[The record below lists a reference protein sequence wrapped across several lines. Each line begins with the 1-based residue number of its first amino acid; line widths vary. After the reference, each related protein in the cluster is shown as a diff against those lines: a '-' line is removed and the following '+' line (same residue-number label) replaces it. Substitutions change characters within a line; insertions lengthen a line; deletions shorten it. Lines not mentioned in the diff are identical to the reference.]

1 MADLQNTKYTIE
13 DRIAVI
19 SIDHPPVNAFN
30 AQTVKDLDAT
40 LDIVFE
46 DEDVKVIIITGAG
59 QMAFV
64 AGADINEINQIKDA
78 DHAQE
83 LLRAGHNVFNKI
95 ETSKKPVIAA
105 INGICL
111 GGGLEMAMACH
122 IRVAGD
128 RARIG
133 QPEIN
138 LGIIPGWG
146 GTQRLPRIVGPSKA
160 AEMILT
166 GDPIS
171 AQEAYR
177 LGLVNKVVPMG
188 DVLKEAKGIA
198 RKIASKS
205 AVAVGCAMEAIE
217 RGRHLPLS
225 DAMEVEIE
233 QWRREKAWGPSWKS
247 DSRNLRIGRSRYR
260 DTNYAVAIPYCVVS
274 TLQVWDD
281 KATDPCKNK
290 RTILIACCWPC
301 VWDG

>member
-1 MADLQNTKYTIE
+1 MADLQNAKYAVE
-13 DRIAVI
+13 DRIAI
-19 SIDHPPVNAFN
+19 ITLDHPPVNAFN
-30 AQTVKDLDAT
+30 SQTMKDLDAA
-40 LDIVFE
+40 LDMALTD
-46 DEDVKVIIITGAG
+46 DEVKAIIITGAG

-64 AGADINEINQIKDA
+64 AGADINEIDQIKDA

-83 LLRAGHNVFNKI
+83 LLRAGRRVFSKI
-95 ETSKKPVIAA
+95 ETSQKPVIAA

-122 IRVAGD
+122 MRVAGD

-166 GDPIS
+166 GDPIT

-188 DVLKEAKGIA
+188 DVLKEAKGLA
-198 RKIASKS
+198 RKIAGKS
-205 AVAVGCAMEAIE
+205 AVAIGCTMEAIE
-217 RGRHLPLS
+217 RGRHLPLAE
-225 DAMEVEIE
+225 AMEVEIE
-233 QWRREKAWGPSWKS
+233 QWRTLV
-247 DSRNLRIGRSRYR
+247 DSEDMKEGVQ
-260 DTNYAVAIPYCVVS
+260 AF
-274 TLQVWDD
+274 LQ
-281 KATDPCKNK
+281 K
-290 RTILIACCWPC
+290 RQPQFK
-301 VWDG
+301 DR